1 MIKKILVGIVIVVV
15 VIIILIAGLLWFMSV
30 QPNVPTQY
38 TKQVQTGGNIESR
51 YLTTGQ
57 YAVDNYRIKAEE
69 PIKEYRIY
77 APKDNNATKLSLVIS
92 LNGTGV
98 AASKYTAWFEHMA
111 SYGFIVIGTEDP
123 STGKAESLDT
133 TIAYLLQENQNKESK
148 LYQRIDFD
156 KLGVIGHSQG
166 GAGVFSAST
175 KREYKDYI
183 KTVIAL
189 SPTQEEMAHQFGWD
203 YDLTQLTVP
212 TLMLAGDT
220 GEFETQTVLPLEK
233 MKVMFDKTPS
243 SFKVLA
249 RRVGADH
256 GQMLYATD
264 GYVTAWFM
272 WQLQGDDTAK
282 SAFIGEQA
290 EILNNKMYQD
300 VKITV
305 GE

>member
-15 VIIILIAGLLWFMSV
+15 VLIILVIGLLWVLSFRPSV
-30 QPNVPTQY
+30 PAQY
-38 TKQVQTGGNIESR
+38 TKQVQIGGNIESR

-57 YAVDNYRIKAEE
+57 YVVENYRVKVEE

-77 APKDNNATKLSLVIS
+77 APKDNNATKLPLIIA

-123 STGKAESLDT
+123 STGKAESFDT
-133 TIAYLLQENQNKESK
+133 TIAYLLKENQNKESK
-148 LYQRIDFD
+148 FYQRIDFD
-156 KLGVIGHSQG
+156 KVGVIGHSQG

-189 SPTQEEMAHQFGWD
+189 SPAHEEMAHQFGWN
-203 YDLTQLTVP
+203 YDLTQLKVP

-220 GEFETQTVLPLEK
+220 GDFETQTVLPLEK
-233 MKVMFDKTPS
+233 MKVMFGKIPS
-243 SFKVLA
+243 SFKVMA

-282 SAFIGEQA
+282 SAFVDEQA

-300 VKITV
+300 VKV
-305 GE
+305 KMGE